1 MRLTLIAIMV
11 TLWVTVDLGT
21 KGYVWYTFK
30 SVQWEQERVQ
40 REANRKEAL
49 ETCLHNNEY
58 LGKTTAEDQEICYR
72 LYAPEKLR

>member
-30 SVQWEQERVQ
+30 SVQWEQEQVQ
-40 REANRKEAL
+40 REANRKESL
-49 ETCLHNNEY
+49 KNCLSNNAY
-58 LGKTTAEDQEICYR
+58 IGKNTAEDQELCYR